1 MPKIIGYLMEDH
13 RCQSALSDTD
23 RPGDGEYADLR
34 VTDPIPNL
42 DQFGLATHQAREILS
57 G

>member
-23 RPGDGEYADLR
+23 RPGDGENADLR